1 MSNTLEK
8 NLELRKAL
16 AEVDRLTAKIVHIES
31 FIKKEIKINEDD
43 TKWLIKNLNGGNP
56 IDHCDTPS
64 WVRSDIHKNNEQIKK
79 YQEILK
85 LIK

>member
-1 MSNTLEK
+1 MKNTLEQ

-16 AEVDRLTAKIVHIES
+16 AEVDRLTAKIVHIKSSVE
-31 FIKKEIKINEDD
+31 KEIKINEDD
-43 TKWLIKNLNGGNP
+43 TEWLIDNLNGGNS
-56 IDHCDTPS
+56 IDHSDTPS
-64 WVRSDIHKNNEQIKK
+64 WLKSDIFKNNEQIKK